1 MFKTVKNPD
10 DCLDRILK
18 IAVILFFAYL
28 VTFLYGY
35 RTLPLHWA
43 IWALFVTGLFGVSMI
58 FVYYMKYH
66 AFKKTNIVPI
76 KNTLRDLKELK
87 DLCDKRKDDQKLH
100 KEMEAH
106 WKKLVGQIKT
116 YVKPENQYIRIITKN
131 YQGLIGTIDDHPD
144 VNYIYFTDIKKVYL
158 HEKPDLA
165 LDLTTIDYLEGVQG
179 ARKFY
184 ERVGKKQPRKSW
196 LKKVYTKI

>member
-1 MFKTVKNPD
+1 MFKTVKTPD

-43 IWALFVTGLFGVSMI
+43 IWALFATGLFGVSMI
-58 FVYYMKYH
+58 FVYFRKYH
-66 AFKKTNIVPI
+66 AFKKSNIVPI

-87 DLCDKRKDDQKLH
+87 KLYDETKDEKLQ
-100 KEMEAH
+100 KEMKDC
-106 WKKLVGQIKT
+106 WGKLVGQMKN

-131 YQGLIGTIDDHPD
+131 YQGLIGTIDDHSD
-144 VNYIYFTDIKKVYL
+144 VNHIYFANIKGVYL
-158 HEKPDLA
+158 HEKPDMA

-184 ERVGKKQPRKSW
+184 ERAGKKPPRKSW
-196 LKKVYTKI
+196 YKKLSSKI

>member
-1 MFKTVKNPD
+1 MFKTVKSPD

-18 IAVILFFAYL
+18 IALILFFAYL
-28 VTFLYGY
+28 VTFFYGY

-43 IWALFVTGLFGVSMI
+43 IWALFVVGLFGVSMI
-58 FVYYMKYH
+58 FVYFRKYH

-87 DLCDKRKDDQKLH
+87 DLHDKTKDEKIW
-100 KEMEAH
+100 KEVEAC
-106 WKKLVGQIKT
+106 WKKLVGQMKN

-131 YQGLIGTIDDHPD
+131 YQGLIGTIEDHRD
-144 VNYIYFTDIKKVYL
+144 VNYIYFANIKGVYL
-158 HEKPDLA
+158 HEKPDMA

-184 ERVGKKQPRKSW
+184 ERLEKKQPRKSW
-196 LKKVYTKI
+196 LKRLYTKI